1 MNAYWMNELV
11 YEGTACP
18 EWMVPVLVVLV
29 GALVVGTV
37 ITMVLVNKN

>member
-18 EWMVPVLVVLV
+18 AWLGWTLIGLVVAFGIAAIV
-29 GALVVGTV
+29 A
-37 ITMVLVNKN
+37 IVLANK

>member
-18 EWMVPVLVVLV
+18 AWLGCTLIGLVVLFAV
-29 GALVVGTV
+29 AT
-37 ITMVLVNKN
+37 ITTIILVNK

>member
-18 EWMVPVLVVLV
+18 AWLGWTLIGLV
-29 GALVVGTV
+29 ALFIIAT
-37 ITMVLVNKN
+37 ITTIILVNK